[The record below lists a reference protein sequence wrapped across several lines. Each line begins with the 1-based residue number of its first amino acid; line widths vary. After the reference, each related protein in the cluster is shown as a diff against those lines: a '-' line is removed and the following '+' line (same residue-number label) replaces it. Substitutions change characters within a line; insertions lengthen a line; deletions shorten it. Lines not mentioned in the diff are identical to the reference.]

1 MDPFVPSLVLF
12 FVLSFILVN
21 GGGLPA
27 ILFGFAVVAR
37 LSLLV
42 HHFSLC
48 SNRGVLPLSC
58 RRTHALLAA
67 ICGIICSS
75 LLCWKIY
82 YAFSKPVAAIWGP
95 GRESS
100 KRRADVALGR
110 PDPQIQGQDQT
121 GITRRRRVCLLLW
134 SCGPAPERRCRVTE
148 LPKLSAAKR
157 LIVVPNV
164 PLDRCTF
171 PWVCLY
177 S

>member
-27 ILFGFAVVAR
+27 ILFGFAVVAG

-48 SNRGVLPLSC
+48 NRGVLPLSC

-82 YAFSKPVAAIWGP
+82 YAFSKHVAAACFFLVI
-95 GRESS
+95 
-100 KRRADVALGR
+100 
-110 PDPQIQGQDQT
+110 
-121 GITRRRRVCLLLW
+121 CLD
-134 SCGPAPERRCRVTE
+134 
-148 LPKLSAAKR
+148 LS
-157 LIVVPNV
+157 VVV
-164 PLDRCTF
+164 
-171 PWVCLY
+171 LY
-177 S
+177 SLSLYSQTDQELAVSTTLHVV

>member
-27 ILFGFAVVAR
+27 ILFGFAVVAG

-48 SNRGVLPLSC
+48 NRGVLPLSC

-82 YAFSKPVAAIWGP
+82 YAFSKPVAAAACFFLVI
-95 GRESS
+95 
-100 KRRADVALGR
+100 
-110 PDPQIQGQDQT
+110 
-121 GITRRRRVCLLLW
+121 CLD
-134 SCGPAPERRCRVTE
+134 
-148 LPKLSAAKR
+148 LS
-157 LIVVPNV
+157 VVV
-164 PLDRCTF
+164 VYSLS
-171 PWVCLY
+171 LY
-177 S
+177 SQTDQELAVSTTVHVV

>member
-27 ILFGFAVVAR
+27 ILFGFAVVAG

-48 SNRGVLPLSC
+48 NRGVLPLSC

-82 YAFSKPVAAIWGP
+82 YAFSKPVAAACFFLVI
-95 GRESS
+95 
-100 KRRADVALGR
+100 
-110 PDPQIQGQDQT
+110 
-121 GITRRRRVCLLLW
+121 CLD
-134 SCGPAPERRCRVTE
+134 
-148 LPKLSAAKR
+148 LS
-157 LIVVPNV
+157 VVV
-164 PLDRCTF
+164 VYSLS
-171 PWVCLY
+171 LY
-177 S
+177 SQTDQELTVSTTVHVV

>member
-27 ILFGFAVVAR
+27 ILFGFAVVAG

-48 SNRGVLPLSC
+48 SRGVLPPSC
-58 RRTHALLAA
+58 MRTHALLAA

-82 YAFSKPVAAIWGP
+82 YAFSKLVAAAACFFLVI
-95 GRESS
+95 
-100 KRRADVALGR
+100 
-110 PDPQIQGQDQT
+110 
-121 GITRRRRVCLLLW
+121 CLD
-134 SCGPAPERRCRVTE
+134 
-148 LPKLSAAKR
+148 LS
-157 LIVVPNV
+157 VVV
-164 PLDRCTF
+164 VYSLS
-171 PWVCLY
+171 LY
-177 S
+177 SQTDQELAVSTTVHVV